1 MAARSVAVL
10 DPLKLV
16 ITNYPEGQ
24 SETCTAPR
32 NPHDP
37 EAGQREFP
45 LTRELWIERDDF
57 REEAPKKYF
66 RLFPGNTVRLKYGY
80 VVRCT
85 GFTKN
90 EAGEVVEVRAEY
102 LPDTKSG
109 TPGADSVK
117 VKGNITWSAPRMPCP
132 RRSICMTACSPTPS
146 GRRRQGFPDLP
157 EPELQTDR
165 DGLAGTGHRGDAG
178 RDLAV
183 RAPGLLHGG
192 PEGIDGGKPRPEPR
206 RHPARL
212 VGAGLIPVAC

>member
-1 MAARSVAVL
+1 MPTIFGLRRRYTASSIRLFCDRTAVSKSDSRIDYSLLEQAVRDDLDPVAARSVAVL

-90 EAGEVVEVRAEY
+90 EAGEVVEVR
-102 LPDTKSG
+102 PNTCR
-109 TPGADSVK
+109 TPRA
-117 VKGNITWSAPRMPCP
+117 AR
-132 RRSICMTACSPTPS
+132 
-146 GRRRQGFPDLP
+146 RRRQRQGQGQHHLG
-157 EPELQTDR
+157 QR
-165 DGLAGTGHRGDAG
+165 
-178 RDLAV
+178 
-183 RAPGLLHGG
+183 RAC
-192 PEGIDGGKPRPEPR
+192 R
-206 RHPARL
+206 ARADPS
-212 VGAGLIPVAC
+212 V